1 MGFLKNGSWVDR
13 WYDTKSH
20 KGEFLREDSV
30 FRKWITK
37 KGGAHQA
44 ESNRYHLYIS
54 LACPWAHRTIIYR
67 TIKNLKNIIS
77 VSIVNPFM
85 LENGWTFKP
94 YPGSTVDH
102 LYDSKYLYELYLRAN
117 KNYSGRVTVPIL
129 WDKKLETIVNNE
141 SSEIIRMFNSE
152 FNQITN
158 NFDDYYPDSRRKEI
172 DKLNHFTYHNINNAV
187 YKAGFASSKEAYED
201 AYENLFKALDKLE
214 QILESRK
221 YLLGEEITETD
232 WRVFPTL
239 IRFDAIYY
247 SHFKCNKKRII
258 DYPNLHRLIKDLY
271 NFKSVKETV
280 DTDQS
285 KIHYFGSHKLLN
297 PSGIIPKGPKSLF

>member
-1 MGFLKNGSWVDR
+1 MASLKDLRDR
-13 WYDTKSH
+13 IS
-20 KGEFLREDSV
+20 SV
-30 FRKWITK
+30 QSTK
-37 KGGAHQA
+37 KITSAMKLVAGARLKKAQTEA
-44 ESNRYHLYIS
+44 ESSRPYTNR
-54 LACPWAHRTIIYR
+54 
-67 TIKNLKNIIS
+67 
-77 VSIVNPFM
+77 M
-85 LENGWTFKP
+85 Q
-94 YPGSTVDH
+94 
-102 LYDSKYLYELYLRAN
+102 
-117 KNYSGRVTVPIL
+117 
-129 WDKKLETIVNNE
+129 
-141 SSEIIRMFNSE
+141 EIIGNVTSS
-152 FNQITN
+152 I
-158 NFDDYYPDSRRKEI
+158 K
-172 DKLNHFTYHNINNAV
+172 NINNAV

-247 SHFKCNKKRII
+247 SQFKCNKKRII